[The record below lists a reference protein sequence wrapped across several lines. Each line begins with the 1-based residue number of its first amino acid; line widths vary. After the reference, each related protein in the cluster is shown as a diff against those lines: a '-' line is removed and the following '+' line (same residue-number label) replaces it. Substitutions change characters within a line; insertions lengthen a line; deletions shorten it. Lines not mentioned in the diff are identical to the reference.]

1 MDIQKSF
8 GLRVQQL
15 RKETGLSQEKFALS
29 IDMDRTYLA
38 SVEAGKRTISL
49 WNIQKIAKGLNL
61 SISELLS
68 GIWMEITYE
77 TVECILF

>member
-38 SVEAGKRTISL
+38 SVEAGKRNISL
-49 WNIQKIAKGLNL
+49 CNIQKIAKGLNL

-68 GIWMEITYE
+68 GI
-77 TVECILF
+77 